1 MNALTGPTP
10 DIWHEVPLATVCD
23 IVAGPSSSM
32 IQPVQTGGVPVNVV
46 APKHLQDRRI
56 VNSSTTLVKAN
67 ASPRLDRYRLAPGD
81 LVSVRTGDLGK
92 QALADQEHEGWV
104 VGTACFRL
112 RPEPTVNSRYLLH
125 YLGHPAVRD
134 WLARHASNSTVP
146 TLTLSTLRA
155 LPVLVPPP
163 ATQAAFGDIMGV
175 LDDKIAIHREIVE
188 ATEQLRDSLLP
199 LLLKTDRS
207 GRAPAAR
214 RHG

>member
-1 MNALTGPTP
+1 VNALTGPVP
-10 DIWHEVPLATVCD
+10 DGWQEVSLGTVCE

-32 IQPVQTGGVPVNVV
+32 IQSVDAGGVPIDVV
-46 APKHLQDRRI
+46 APKQLQDGRI
-56 VNSSTTLVKAN
+56 VDSSTTLVRAD
-67 ASPRLDRYRLAPGD
+67 ASARLDRYRLAPGD

-92 QALADQEHEGWV
+92 QALADAEHEGWV

-112 RPEPTVNSRYLLH
+112 RAKPTVHSRYLLH

-146 TLTLSTLRA
+146 TLTVSTLRT

-163 ATQAAFGDIMGV
+163 ATQAAIGDIMGA
-175 LDDKIAIHREIVE
+175 LDDKVAIHREIVE

-199 LLLKTDRS
+199 LLLTN
-207 GRAPAAR
+207 
-214 RHG
+214 